1 MWAQLRQKHNSLK
14 FQFVTMELDL
24 AITFS
29 LSAATTNDQAKSH
42 RNIAYAEQAY
52 ATAIHFLNC
61 NLEAGQNLEIEAKLT
76 QLNSLRAGC
85 SSNGLF
91 KSLWLK
97 LP

>member
-1 MWAQLRQKHNSLK
+1 MWEHLRQKHNSLK

-29 LSAATTNDQAKSH
+29 LIAATTNDQAKSH
-42 RNIAYAEQAY
+42 RNIAY

-85 SSNGLF
+85 PSNGLF
-91 KSLWLK
+91 QLAT
-97 LP
+97 

>member
-1 MWAQLRQKHNSLK
+1 MPFFAFNQVGKP
-14 FQFVTMELDL
+14 
-24 AITFS
+24 
-29 LSAATTNDQAKSH
+29 SASFRGIHGVLLTNDQAKSH
-42 RNIAYAEQAY
+42 RNSAYAEQAY

-85 SSNGLF
+85 PSNGLF